1 MNALGKEGEAGGGEF
16 VSTTPGARVVQARG
30 RLDPVPQSA
39 RSARETVLGVLAR
52 AGRDDL
58 AETASLLVSELVTNA
73 IVHAR
78 TPIELEVVAGREG
91 LRVAVHDS
99 SPAMPSPRHYGRG
112 ATTGR
117 GLSMVELMSDRHG
130 ADQYPGDGKIVWFEL
145 GRVRAGAGEAG
156 AAPAPDVPA
165 ASGAG
170 DAPIRLLDLPSALA
184 LAWQQHA
191 DTLLREYVLSQWDEN
206 RPLPAAAADVGA
218 AHDAFAVVA
227 AAFGAA
233 APRGQLPPVLDLTVP
248 APLVTAFGDLELV
261 LEHILRLA
269 EAGYTLA
276 PTTQPEIRS
285 FRHWLVS
292 EVLDQAAGHEPRPW
306 PGLSS
311 DLAPAAVPAVEW
323 DPAPVRR
330 ARTALLAADDLNR
343 IVAASPAA
351 LELLGWDDSLIGKRV
366 VTVIPHRLRERH
378 IAAFTL
384 HLLTGEGRMIGRRVT
399 VPALR
404 RDGTE
409 IEVTLLIRAEVSSD
423 GRAVFVAELAS
434 TGS

>member
-1 MNALGKEGEAGGGEF
+1 M
-16 VSTTPGARVVQARG
+16 STTPGAGVAEARE
-30 RLDPVPQSA
+30 RLDPVPESA
-39 RSARETVLGVLAR
+39 RSARETVLDVLAR

-99 SPAMPSPRHYGRG
+99 SPAMPSQRHYGRA

-117 GLSMVELMSDRHG
+117 GLAMVELMSDRHG
-130 ADQYPGDGKIVWFEL
+130 ADHYPGDGKIVWFEL
-145 GRVRAGAGEAG
+145 GRPRTGAEGVG
-156 AAPAPDVPA
+156 ARPAPDVPA
-165 ASGAG
+165 SAPGARDASTPGTEAG
-170 DAPIRLLDLPSALA
+170 SAVVPVRLLDVPGALA

-206 RPLPAAAADVGA
+206 RPLPAAPSDVGA

-233 APRGQLPPVLDLTVP
+233 SSEGRMPPVLELAVP
-248 APLVTAFGDLELV
+248 ARLVDAFGDLELV

-276 PTTQPEIRS
+276 PTTQPEVRS
-285 FRHWLVS
+285 FRHWLVT
-292 EVLDQAAGHEPRPW
+292 EVLDQAAGREPRPW

-311 DLAPAAVPAVEW
+311 DLVPAAVPPVEF
-323 DPAPVRR
+323 DPTPVWQ
-330 ARTALLAADDLNR
+330 ASTALLAADDLNR
-343 IVAASPAA
+343 IIAASPAA
-351 LELLGWDDSLIGKRV
+351 LELLGWDQSLVGKRV
-366 VTVIPHRLRERH
+366 VTVIPERLREAH

-384 HLLTGEGRMIGRRVT
+384 HLLTGEGRIIGRRVE

-409 IEVTLLIRAEVSSD
+409 IEITLLIQGETSSD
-423 GRAVFVAELAS
+423 GRAVFVAELAP